1 MSCFEPGIH
10 NTLALYWAITL
21 WQEALLV
28 GPPGEHSLNRIWLP
42 VDLKNVGAPER
53 ATPVFP

>member
-1 MSCFEPGIH
+1 MQEKPEYMR
-10 NTLALYWAITL
+10 NLASYSETFDLMEIR
-21 WQEALLV
+21 
-28 GPPGEHSLNRIWLP
+28 PIPGEHSLNRIWLP